1 MLTGRDDLIL
11 QGELELDTG
20 RARDT
25 IVRFIQDEFGKAG
38 FSRAVLGLSGGIDSA
53 LSCYLAVEALGPG
66 NVCALLMPYGSGNAG
81 AEADARLVIGE
92 LEIPWVKIDITP
104 MVDPLVRLYP
114 KMDARR
120 KGNIM
125 ARARMIVLYDQSE
138 EFRALVVGTSNKT
151 EILLGYFTLWAD
163 SAAAIK
169 PLGDLYKCQVRQLA
183 RAVGVPEC
191 IVSKA
196 PSADL
201 WEGQTDEGELGFS
214 YDEADQVLYLFL
226 EEDLGEEQIAARG
239 FPLELVRRIFRRMK
253 ATEFKRLSIPVPRV
267 QHT

>member
-1 MLTGRDDLIL
+1 
-11 QGELELDTG
+11 
-20 RARDT
+20 
-25 IVRFIQDEFGKAG
+25 
-38 FSRAVLGLSGGIDSA
+38 
-53 LSCYLAVEALGPG
+53 
-66 NVCALLMPYGSGNAG
+66 
-81 AEADARLVIGE
+81 
-92 LEIPWVKIDITP
+92 
-104 MVDPLVRLYP
+104 
-114 KMDARR
+114 
-120 KGNIM
+120 M

-138 EFRALVVGTSNKT
+138 EFQGLVVGTSNKT

-183 RAVGVPEC
+183 RAVGVPER

-226 EEDLGEEQIAARG
+226 EENLGEEQIAARG
-239 FPLELVRRIFRRMK
+239 LPLELVRRIFRRMK
-253 ATEFKRLSIPVPRV
+253 ATEFKRLSIPMPRV
-267 QHT
+267 QGT

>member
-1 MLTGRDDLIL
+1 MFTGREELIL
-11 QGELELDTG
+11 LDELDLDTG
-20 RARDT
+20 EARDT
-25 IVRFIQDEFGKAG
+25 IVRFIQEEFGKAG

-53 LSCYLAVEALGPG
+53 LACYLAVEALGPE
-66 NVCALLMPYGSGNAG
+66 NVRALLMPYGSGNPG
-81 AEADARLVIGE
+81 GEADAWLVIGK
-92 LEIPWVKIDITP
+92 LRIPWVKIDITP

-114 KMDARR
+114 EMNARR

-138 EFRALVVGTSNKT
+138 EFRGLVVGTSNKT

-183 RAVGVPEC
+183 RIVGVPER
-191 IVSKA
+191 IVRKA

-214 YDEADQVLYLFL
+214 YDVADQVLYLFL
-226 EEDLGEEQIAARG
+226 EEEKSEEEIVEQG
-239 FPLELVRRIFRRMK
+239 FPQGLVRHVLQRMR
-253 ATEFKRLSIPVPRV
+253 ATAFKRGPIPTPRLR
-267 QHT
+267 

>member
-1 MLTGRDDLIL
+1 MIL

-25 IVRFIQDEFGKAG
+25 IVRFIQDEFSKAG

-66 NVCALLMPYGSGNAG
+66 NVCVLLMPYGSGNPG
-81 AEADARLVIGE
+81 GEVDARLIIGK
-92 LEIPWVKIDITP
+92 LRIPSVEINITP

-114 KMDARR
+114 EMDARR

-138 EFRALVVGTSNKT
+138 EFRGLVVGTSNKT
-151 EILLGYFTLWAD
+151 EMLLGYFTLWAD

-169 PLGDLYKCQVRQLA
+169 PIGDLYKCQVRQLA
-183 RAVGVPEC
+183 RAIGVPER
-191 IVSKA
+191 IVCKA

-214 YDEADQVLYLFL
+214 YDEADQVLYLL
-226 EEDLGEEQIAARG
+226 MEEKLGEEQIAARG
-239 FPLELVRRIFRRMK
+239 FPLELVRRVLRRMK
-253 ATEFKRLSIPVPRV
+253 ATEFKRLSIPIPRV
-267 QHT
+267 LRT